1 MINSFFVDKNI
12 NVFYDK
18 KAQDLISNKNDKEF
32 LVDGEI
38 TKVPISRWNEAQF
51 YEEKT
56 WMLNGI
62 QENDDRNYEH
72 LERFENYDIVPF
84 SNIRSFIELGCGP
97 FTNTRL
103 IIDKFS
109 DNCDIHLLDPLID
122 KYKNHPN
129 CFYKNS
135 KYKNK
140 TLNTI
145 NCSIE
150 SLNINIKYDCVLIN
164 NVLEH
169 CYDINLIFKKI
180 IDILNK
186 NGILIFSDVCF
197 SKSSIEE
204 LVEKTYDAG
213 HPIRVSKNSIDLF
226 LQNFIS
232 LYNKEYHGLYNQSWR
247 MDKYFIGK
255 KL

>member
-32 LVDGEI
+32 LSDGEI
-38 TKVPISRWNEAQF
+38 IKVPITRWNEAQF

-62 QENDDRNYEH
+62 QESDDRNYEH
-72 LERFENYDIVPF
+72 LERFENYNIVPF
-84 SNIRSFIELGCGP
+84 SNIGSFIELGCGP

-103 IIDKFS
+103 IIDRFS
-109 DNCDIHLLDPLID
+109 DGCNISLLDPLAD

-129 CFYKNS
+129 CFYKNL

-140 TLNTI
+140 TLNII
-145 NCSIE
+145 NSSIE
-150 SLNINIKYDCVLIN
+150 LLDTNNKYDCILIN

-169 CYDINLIFKKI
+169 CYDINLIFTKI

-204 LVEKTYDAG
+204 LVDKTYDAG
-213 HPIRVSKNSIDLF
+213 HPIRISKNSIDLF
-226 LQNFIS
+226 LQNFTTI
-232 LYNKEYHGLYNQSWR
+232 YNKEYYGLYNQSWR
-247 MDKYFIGK
+247 MDKYFIGQ